1 MKKSIKRLKGFLCL
15 ALVLIVF
22 TACGTTNNDEKK
34 SDSTKNNVANEEK
47 TNDKEQKT
55 NDKEEKTLNFP
66 KDKLKIIVPGGA
78 GGGMDINART
88 VAKYLEK
95 EIGATVIVENRPGAG
110 GIVGATEYLVEQANS
125 DTIIVLPSLVNAVA
139 PLYTNVPYKGDDFVP
154 IIGLNQEVN
163 AIFANP
169 KKTGIET
176 FEDLVEYSKEHVV
189 KFGSGGP
196 GTYNF
201 LAQDALYKMADIQAE
216 TVPHKSGAEGLTNVL
231 GGHTD
236 ITLAPARIAKDYVE
250 NGDLKPLFVF
260 SQQPYDKYEGV
271 DPVPTIMSKGYD
283 VQYEG
288 YVYIATRK
296 GTDQEIIDYL
306 YDSINKVYQNPDFK
320 AELVHLNI
328 NNSNGKEVNEYMK
341 SRTEDAKKFYEIAN
355 PSE

>member
-1 MKKSIKRLKGFLCL
+1 MKMAIKSLKGFLCL
-15 ALVLIVF
+15 VLVSLII
-22 TACGTTNNDEKK
+22 TGCGAKNDEG
-34 SDSTKNNVANEEK
+34 K
-47 TNDKEQKT
+47 TSNDGKDNQEVSV
-55 NDKEEKTLNFP
+55 NYP
-66 KDKLKIIVPGGA
+66 KDKLKIVVPSGA

-95 EIGATVIVENRPGAG
+95 EIGATVMVENRPGAG
-110 GIVGATEYLVEQANS
+110 GIVGATEYLVEKANS
-125 DTIIVLPSLVNAVA
+125 DAIIVLPSLVNAVA
-139 PLYTNVPYKGDDFVP
+139 PLYSKVPYTSDDFVP

-176 FEDLVEYSKEHVV
+176 FEDLVEYSKEHTV

-201 LAQDALYKMADIQAE
+201 LAQDALYKMANIKAE

-236 ITLAPARIAKDYVE
+236 VTLAPARIAKDYVE
-250 NGDLKPLFVF
+250 NGELKPLFVF
-260 SQQPYDKYEGV
+260 SQEPYDKYENV
-271 DPVPTIMSKGYD
+271 DPVPTIMSKGHE

-288 YVYIATRK
+288 YVYFAARK

-306 YDSINKVYQNPDFK
+306 YEAINKVYQNPKFK
-320 AELVHLNI
+320 EELTHLRI
-328 NNSNGKEVNEYMK
+328 INSNGQEVSEYMQ
-341 SRTEDAKKFYEIAN
+341 SRAEDAKKFYEIAN
-355 PSE
+355 KSE